1 MNLAHKN
8 LSVHS
13 SRCTQGI
20 HVYIHLPVQVGREK
34 SRRNVT
40 VDMHHTIVIQKS
52 IKNQKQQRVS
62 EVKIFLASVYLVWRT
77 LVNLVSI
84 SVFGMT

>member
-1 MNLAHKN
+1 M
-8 LSVHS
+8 
-13 SRCTQGI
+13 
-20 HVYIHLPVQVGREK
+20 
-34 SRRNVT
+34 
-40 VDMHHTIVIQKS
+40 DMHHTIVIQKS

-62 EVKIFLASVYLVWRT
+62 EVKSFLASVYLVWRT